1 MIMERINT
9 VTIICLFVAI
19 STAVALQV
27 GVSKVDGM
35 VYAGYLKIVYSPEME
50 NIKILLFHEWVH
62 RIHKNP
68 SSYIHNV
75 LNCTSLILN

>member
-9 VTIICLFVAI
+9 VAIICLFVAI

-35 VYAGYLKIVYSPEME
+35 VYAYICRVFE
-50 NIKILLFHEWVH
+50 NSILSVNGEH
-62 RIHKNP
+62 
-68 SSYIHNV
+68 
-75 LNCTSLILN
+75 